1 MTSDRDPVTAWR
13 ADLAWYLG
21 ITIASGLAFGLGQ
34 GVVAGLLAATAML
47 AFTAVLALGRR
58 RIDAIRVVGG
68 AGDERNR
75 DLYMRSLAVAGGVL
89 GLTVTG
95 WYLIS
100 VARGEPDGTLLV
112 LTVLFAAVFVGA
124 AVVSSWRG

>member
-1 MTSDRDPVTAWR
+1 MMTDRDSVTAWR

-21 ITIASGLAFGLGQ
+21 IAAASGLAFGLGQ
-34 GVVAGLLAATAML
+34 GVVAGLLAGATML
-47 AFTAVLALGRR
+47 AFTIVLALGRR

-75 DLYMRSLAVAGGVL
+75 DLYIRSLAVAGGVL

-95 WYLIS
+95 WYLLG

-112 LTVLFAAVFVGA
+112 LTVLFSAVFVGA